1 MTKLQWDQVGTRE
14 YETGVDRGVLYLPN
28 NLGVYDS
35 GFAWNGLVTV
45 TEAPT
50 GADAHPQ
57 YADNIK
63 YLNLM
68 AAEQF
73 GATIDAFTYPDEFA
87 ECDGTV
93 EPVPGLRIGQ
103 QNRKLF
109 GLSYRTLLGND
120 LEGTA
125 HGYKIHLVYGA
136 QAAPSQKAY
145 GTVNDSP
152 APITFSWAVT
162 TTPVD
167 AGVGNKPTAT
177 ITLDSTVL
185 DATAFAELEDILYG
199 TAGADPRLPLPSEV
213 VALFSGTI
221 TSVETVEPA
230 YNAGTHTITI
240 PATTGVVYEIDGAPV
255 AAGPVVITEDT
266 VVTAAPAAGYEFDN
280 LSDTSWT
287 YRFA

>member
-185 DATAFAELEDILYG
+185 DPTAFAELEDILYG

-230 YNAGTHTITI
+230 FNAGTNTITI
-240 PATTGVVYEIDGAPV
+240 PATTGVVYEIDGEPV

-266 VVTAAPAAGYEFDN
+266 VVTAVPAAGYEFDN